1 MSMIEEE
8 IVVAPWVG
16 PTSCKNSLSAIVLSS
31 NIDIIE
37 KISEALTEVHNKGS
51 FRWKLIVLRS
61 FYLDEVVKQSDLTGK
76 IGIDFVI
83 LAIDTSRI
91 FCLEWARKVLAQ
103 VHSDLRTRR
112 VVLVNASG
120 LPVNA
125 MAITAGELISFQTD
139 MKVDIISANVFDPE
153 NATFLA
159 HRLLKFMEVS
169 VGVKTGIPNLNV

>member
-8 IVVAPWVG
+8 VIVAPWVG
-16 PTSCKNSLSAIVLSS
+16 PTSCKNALSVIVLSS
-31 NIDIIE
+31 SIDIIE
-37 KISEALTEVHNKGS
+37 RISEALTEVHNKGK
-51 FRWKLIVLRS
+51 FQWKLVVLRS
-61 FYLDEVVKQSDLTGK
+61 FHLEDVVRQSDLTGK

-91 FCLEWARKVLAQ
+91 FCLEWAKKVLAQ
-103 VHSDLRTRR
+103 VHSDLRIRR
-112 VVLVNASG
+112 VVLVNAGG

-125 MAITAGELISFQTD
+125 MAVSASDLMNFQSE
-139 MKVDIISANVFDPE
+139 MKLDIITANVFEAD

-159 HRLLKFMEVS
+159 RRLLKYVEVS